1 MPILVLGR
9 TNVPIQSHGA
19 GLDMCALLQ
28 TLLNKCPTPINV
40 RSALDFEALATREL
54 VRLHL
59 HEGRLGPLPLP
70 ILFDAFFWWT
80 TESWTTFGNLS
91 L

>member
-1 MPILVLGR
+1 
-9 TNVPIQSHGA
+9 
-19 GLDMCALLQ
+19 MCALRQ
-28 TLLNKCPTPINV
+28 TLLNKFPTPINV
-40 RSALDFEALATREL
+40 LRSALDFEALATREL
-54 VRLHL
+54 VSLHL

-70 ILFDAFFWWT
+70 ILFGAFFWWT